1 MKRKKM
7 DTPTINSIL
16 MLPNNLPPAPPGS
29 SPVIKNAVGM
39 LQSDIFI
46 KEYIYIKEKQFDLVR
61 EATKKK
67 SKKNSQQV

>member
-46 KEYIYIKEKQFDLVR
+46 KEYIYKR
-61 EATKKK
+61 ETI
-67 SKKNSQQV
+67 